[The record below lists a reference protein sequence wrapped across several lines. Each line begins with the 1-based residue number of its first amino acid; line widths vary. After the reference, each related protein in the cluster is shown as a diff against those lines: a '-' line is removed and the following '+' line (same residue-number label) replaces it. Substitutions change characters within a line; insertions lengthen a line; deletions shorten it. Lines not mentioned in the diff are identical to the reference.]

1 MNLEKKRVLFVDDNP
16 EMRNSM
22 RIQLSEC
29 GLRYCV
35 PVRNV
40 KEAITRLT
48 EEKFDVVISDY
59 KLGQGADGQQL
70 LELVRRKQVLPL
82 STAFLMVTGES
93 SYQQVSTA
101 AEYSPDDYLLKPF
114 TSDVLAVRLL
124 RILEKKEALKFIYQ
138 HMVPKGDRLLALEA
152 CDRLL
157 QSNARYT
164 TDVQRLKGELLLE
177 TSQYDDA
184 LVFYEEILAQR
195 ITPWAVVGRALT
207 LKALNRDEEAI
218 AALQASLEA
227 YPNFL
232 VAYDALAELLART
245 DKVAAQG
252 IVESALKV
260 SASTQ
265 RQRDIGVLALE
276 NKDYARAETA
286 MRIAV
291 EKDKTGFFKSQDD
304 YSLLARSCTEQGK
317 YQDALTAVK
326 DMGMHLSNT
335 LDLKARQAALECQV
349 QVRAGNLEAAQ
360 QALTRASEMQ
370 QQGGLD
376 AKTALEVA
384 QSCFVMG
391 QDAQARQILQTVAED
406 YQENAEVLK
415 LARDVFKTAGL
426 ENEGAEFLD
435 AAGKRMI
442 ALNNEAVAL
451 AKRGELDQAVD
462 MLVQAASRLRNN
474 TQVAINA
481 AQAILMR
488 ISKRGMDAEQLSQAQ
503 RYIEQAAAANPE
515 HPKLAAAVAFYKKI
529 APEGSP
535 TPVLR

>member
-1 MNLEKKRVLFVDDNP
+1 MNLENKRILFLDDNP

-22 RIQLSEC
+22 RMQLSEC

-40 KEAITRLT
+40 KEAITRLAD
-48 EEKFDVVISDY
+48 EKFDVVISDY
-59 KLGQGADGQQL
+59 NLGQGTDGQQL
-70 LELVRRKQVLPL
+70 LELMRRKQVLPL

-93 SYQQVSTA
+93 NYQQVSTA

-114 TSDVLAVRLL
+114 TSDVLAVRLM
-124 RILEKKEALKFIYQ
+124 RVLEKKEALKSIHQ
-138 HMVPKGDRLLALEA
+138 HMVPKGNRLKALEA
-152 CDRLL
+152 CNAAL
-157 QSNARYT
+157 QSGTRYLSE
-164 TDVQRLKGELLLE
+164 VQRLKGELLLE
-177 TSQYDDA
+177 TNQYDEAFA
-184 LVFYEEILAQR
+184 LYEEILAQR
-195 ITPWAVVGRALT
+195 MTPWAVVGRALA

-218 AALQASLEA
+218 AALKDSLEA

-232 VAYDALAELLART
+232 VAYDELAELLAKT

-252 IVESALKV
+252 VVESALKV

-265 RQRDIGVLALE
+265 RQRELGTLALE

-286 MRIAV
+286 LRIAV
-291 EKDKTGFFKSQDD
+291 EKDRTGFFKSQDD
-304 YSLLARSCTEQGK
+304 YALLAKSCTEQEK
-317 YQDALTAVK
+317 YQEALTAVK

-349 QVRAGNLEAAQ
+349 QMKAGNPEAAQ
-360 QALTRASEMQ
+360 QALTRASEIQ

-391 QDAQARQILQTVAED
+391 KDDEARQILQTVAED
-406 YQENAEVLK
+406 YQENPEVLS
-415 LARDVFKTAGL
+415 LARAVFKTAGL
-426 ENEGAEFLD
+426 ENEGVEFLD

-462 MLVQAASRLRNN
+462 MLAQAASRLRNN

-488 ISKRGMDAEQLSQAQ
+488 ISKQGMDTEQLAQA
-503 RYIEQAAAANPE
+503 RGYIEQAAAANPE

-529 APEGSP
+529 APEGAP
-535 TPVLR
+535 FPMLR